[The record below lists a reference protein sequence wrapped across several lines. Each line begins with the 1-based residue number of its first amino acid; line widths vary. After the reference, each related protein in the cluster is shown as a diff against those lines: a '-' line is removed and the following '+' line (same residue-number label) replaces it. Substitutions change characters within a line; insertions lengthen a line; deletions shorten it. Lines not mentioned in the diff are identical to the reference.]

1 MLTETAKPSR
11 WATLATFL
19 AIQAVLVGWWLA
31 YYPGL
36 FSRDSVL
43 YLSHTMVGPWVSDHS
58 VTYDALLWLS
68 VRLTGDIG
76 AVTLLQ
82 TTAMAATLAYLAAA
96 LKALGAP
103 RLATT
108 AVAVLLP
115 FLPPVGAFSVALWKD
130 VPFTLC
136 AVAIAA
142 SCAGLAAARRVT
154 AWRLAGL
161 GALMLALGLFRANGF
176 LIVGVAVVVLL
187 VVVKGARVRLAVTG
201 LVAAAV
207 PLLLTNLV
215 LPRVGIEAPSKTYV
229 YHTAF
234 GDIAVLYREHPE
246 LFGDRDRTLMTSV
259 APLSRWSE
267 GGTCYTINPL
277 IWRRD
282 FSWQQADRHAGE
294 LLDLWRR
301 LLTQR
306 PLDVVDARLCRGS
319 IAWNPVEDAWAVGGQ
334 TYHFSRRPS
343 AETYVGPNKV
353 PDYPQRWM
361 FSLRPKSE
369 HLHRVADSWLVTT
382 AEPGYDWWLWR
393 GATWAYLAY
402 VAAGL
407 AAWALRNRYVPAVV
421 AVVAG
426 QQLAVLA
433 NISAQDYR
441 YMATPIFV
449 GMLMLPLLV
458 GSLVRGLLG
467 RRRPAAEPAGS
478 AGPPES
484 AETPES
490 AEPAEPTERSDAL
503 PDNE

>member
-19 AIQAVLVGWWLA
+19 AIQAVLACWWLA

-108 AVAVLLP
+108 AVAVVLP

-154 AWRLAGL
+154 MWRLAGL

-176 LIVGVAVVVLL
+176 LVVGVAVAVML

-229 YHTAF
+229 YHTAY

-246 LFGDRDRTLMTSV
+246 LFDDRDRTLMTSV

-282 FSWQQADRHAGE
+282 FSWPQADRHAGE

-306 PLDVVDARLCRGS
+306 PMDVVDARLCRGS
-319 IAWNPVEDAWAVGGQ
+319 IAWSPVENEWAVGGE

-369 HLHRVADSWLVTT
+369 HLHRVADSWLVTS

-393 GATWAYLAY
+393 GATWAYLSY
-402 VAAGL
+402 LAAGL

-433 NISAQDYR
+433 NISAQDFR
-441 YMATPIFV
+441 YMATPLLV
-449 GMLMLPLLV
+449 GMLMVPLLF
-458 GSLVRGLLG
+458 GSLVRLLRG
-467 RRRPAAEPAGS
+467 TRRPATGPAKSPDAAKSPQPAKGSEAATDAEG
-478 AGPPES
+478 G
-484 AETPES
+484 
-490 AEPAEPTERSDAL
+490 
-503 PDNE
+503 